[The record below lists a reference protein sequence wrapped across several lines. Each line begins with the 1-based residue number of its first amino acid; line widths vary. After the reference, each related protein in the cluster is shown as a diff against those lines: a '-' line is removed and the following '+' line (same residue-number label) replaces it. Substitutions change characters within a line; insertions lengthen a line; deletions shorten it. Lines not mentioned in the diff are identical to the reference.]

1 MSQVSEL
8 SISISENFVNSLY
21 DTIRQKLPRK
31 MELTQTHVVPAG
43 TVIHEPHAMSKLE
56 EDKQWES

>member
-8 SISISENFVNSLY
+8 NINISENFVNSLY

-31 MELTQTHVVPAG
+31 MDLTHSAPAP
-43 TVIHEPHAMSKLE
+43 VAASMQEPHAMSKLE
-56 EDKQWES
+56 EDKHWES

>member
-8 SISISENFVNSLY
+8 NINISENFVNSLY
-21 DTIRQKLPRK
+21 DTVRQKLPRK
-31 MELTQTHVVPAG
+31 MELTHVATMSAG
-43 TVIHEPHAMSKLE
+43 THEPHAMSKLE